1 MDKTK
6 IAWTEYTWNPFH
18 GCHKVS
24 EGCKYCY
31 MFRDKERYGQDPNKV
46 VKSSKSVFNKPLKID
61 EPSMI
66 FTCSWSDF
74 FIEEG
79 DQWRDGAWDIIRRTP
94 HHTYQILTKRP
105 ERIKDNLPASALS
118 NVWLG
123 VSIENN
129 KNSDRAKIFNTIGG
143 YTTFISFEP
152 LLEPIEWVDD
162 FNDVDWI
169 IIGAESGN
177 DTGKYKYRDCKNWWI
192 NDLVAKAKENNIK
205 VFVKQ
210 IRLDGKLLTDVNLF
224 PKELQCREFPD

>member
-79 DQWRDGAWDIIRRTP
+79 DQWRDEAWDIIRRTP

-105 ERIKDNLPASALS
+105 ERIKNNLPFDVLK
-118 NVWLG
+118 NVWIG

-129 KNSDRAKIFNTIGG
+129 KHSNRAKIFNTIGG

-152 LLEPIEWVDD
+152 LLEPLEWKDD
-162 FNDVDWI
+162 FNNVDWI

-177 DTGKYKYRDCKNWWI
+177 ETGNYKYRDCKNWWI

-210 IRLDGKLLTDVNLF
+210 IRLDGKLLTDINLF
-224 PKELQCREFPD
+224 PKELQYQEFPD

>member
-79 DQWRDGAWDIIRRTP
+79 DQWRDEAWDIIRRTP
-94 HHTYQILTKRP
+94 HHTYQVLTKRP
-105 ERIKDNLPASALS
+105 ERIKNNLPFDVLK
-118 NVWLG
+118 NVWIG

-129 KNSDRAKIFNTIGG
+129 KYSNRAKIFNTIGG

-152 LLEPIEWVDD
+152 LLEPLEWKDD
-162 FNDVDWI
+162 FNNVDWI

-177 DTGKYKYRDCKNWWI
+177 ETGNYKYRDCKNWWI

-210 IRLDGKLLTDVNLF
+210 IRLDGKLLTDINLF
-224 PKELQCREFPD
+224 PKELQYQEFPD